1 MYNLGMKN
9 IVENNVK
16 SIVKKHKYNTL
27 LTLIIFILFC
37 ISGYSNEHNYQDIY
51 VKGKQVSVKH
61 GIYTNNSEQYIH
73 IEDITEVF
81 KDYIYSDKI
90 SGKLIITTYN
100 KFKKIEI
107 NDEDYIIKVDNDRYC
122 NLQKFMAEIGYD
134 VAISKSSIYINDI
147 KYIEGQIIKNRT
159 EIYNNETAE
168 IICFLDKNY
177 KVNISIN
184 EKLSNTKEN
193 VINVR
198 ATING
203 KRYYGYVLKD
213 NVNYKYSSEETIS
226 NDKKFILVKAEDK
239 LETSTDVSKVN
250 MVTINMY
257 RLSGANILT
266 KLEYVNNVPKTVD
279 VYAGINNGQNS
290 SNYDSD
296 IITRMLNSQSNREN
310 IINQIVEN
318 LGDLSG
324 VNLDFTNFKVSD
336 KENYTQFIK
345 ELAAILHLNN
355 KKLIVNAP
363 NAQYIDIKEVS
374 KYVDYLIVQQYYSRT
389 LSSKTSGPIS
399 SLNYV
404 ENILQQ
410 LKNEEIDMNKIILE
424 LPSYTILWTERKGT
438 VINAELYNMKTMKAY
453 LEENDIQPKLD
464 GISGQNYINHTKGIT
479 TYKMWLEDEYSMLE
493 KTKLA
498 NKYNLAGIS
507 IYRSGLEQKTIY
519 NSISKLLE
527 I

>member
-16 SIVKKHKYNTL
+16 SIIKKHQYNTL
-27 LTLIIFILFC
+27 LTLIIFILFW
-37 ISGYSNEHNYQDIY
+37 IAGYSNENNYQNIY
-51 VKGKQVSVKH
+51 VKGKQVLVKH
-61 GIYTNNSEQYIH
+61 GIYTNDNEQYIH
-73 IEDITEVF
+73 IEDMTEVF
-81 KDYIYSDKI
+81 KDYIYNDKI

-107 NDEDYIIKVDNDRYC
+107 NDENYVVKIDNNRYC
-122 NLQKFMAEIGYD
+122 NLQKFMDEIGYD
-134 VAISKSSIYINDI
+134 VAISKSSIHINNT
-147 KYIEGQIIKNRT
+147 KYIEGEITNNRT
-159 EIYNNETAE
+159 EIYSNETGD
-168 IICFLDKNY
+168 IISHLNKNH
-177 KVNISIN
+177 KVCISIN
-184 EKLSNTKEN
+184 ENLTNMKEN
-193 VINVR
+193 VINVKVIMDNK
-198 ATING
+198 T
-203 KRYYGYVLKD
+203 YYGYVLKN
-213 NVNYKYSSEETIS
+213 NVRYKYGPEEITS
-226 NDKKFILVKAEDK
+226 NNKKIILVKADTK
-239 LETSTDVSKVN
+239 IETSTDVTKVD

-257 RLSGANILT
+257 RLSGANTLT
-266 KLEYVNNVPKTVD
+266 ELEYINNAPKMVQ

-296 IITRMLNSQSNREN
+296 IVTRMLNSQSNREN
-310 IINQIVEN
+310 IINQIIE
-318 LGDLSG
+318 GIGELSG

-345 ELAAILHLNN
+345 ELSAVLHLNN

-363 NAQYIDIKEVS
+363 NNQYIDIKEVS
-374 KYVDYLIVQQYYSRT
+374 KYADYVIVQYYYSRT

-399 SLNYV
+399 SLTYV
-404 ENILQQ
+404 ENILKE

-424 LPSYTILWTERKGT
+424 IPSYTILWTERKGT

-453 LEENDIQPKLD
+453 LKENNIESKLD
-464 GISGQNYINHTKGIT
+464 VVSGQNYINYTKGIT

-498 NKYNLAGIS
+498 NKYNLSGIS

-519 NSISKLLE
+519 NNISKLLE